1 MTEKRLSGFAEDE
14 VSKQTGQEIE
24 GAPKQ
29 KQKAHTDSIMVC
41 IRAVPSFFQ
50 DNEQR
55 YRKPNSRIRRK
66 WRRDGARSAI
76 SAVR

>member
-1 MTEKRLSGFAEDE
+1 MDENRLLGFAEDE
-14 VSKQTGQEIE
+14 VSEQIGQEIE
-24 GAPKQ
+24 VSPKRMQ
-29 KQKAHTDSIMVC
+29 TAHTGSIMVC
-41 IRAVPSFFQ
+41 IRAMLSFFR

-66 WRRDGARSAI
+66 WRRDGARSSI

>member
-1 MTEKRLSGFAEDE
+1 MAEKRLSGFAEDE
-14 VSKQTGQEIE
+14 VSEQTGQEIE
-24 GAPKQ
+24 VSPKR
-29 KQKAHTDSIMVC
+29 KPTAHADSIMVC
-41 IRAVPSFFQ
+41 IRAMLFFFR

-66 WRRDGARSAI
+66 WSRDGARSSI

>member
-1 MTEKRLSGFAEDE
+1 MAEKRLLGFAEDE
-14 VSKQTGQEIE
+14 VSEQTGQEIE

-29 KQKAHTDSIMVC
+29 KQTAYADSIMVC
-41 IRAVPSFFQ
+41 TGVETSFFR

-66 WRRDGARSAI
+66 WSRDGARSSI